1 MVLKENN
8 ILLNIR
14 AKNKESVLREL
25 AELAHQDHPKID
37 TDTLFRLLLER
48 EQIGST
54 GVGNGVAIPHARIEN
69 LASILLCFGRTHSGI
84 AFEAIDNQPVHFIVM
99 ILSPAHK
106 PDEYL
111 KTLGTVSRF
120 LKMPDVRKQLR
131 LADNRK
137 KIADIFEEFQ

>member
-25 AELAHQDHPKID
+25 ARVAHKDHPDID
-37 TDTLFRLLLER
+37 SGTLNRLLLER

-54 GVGNGVAIPHARIEN
+54 GVGNGVAIPHARMNN
-69 LASILLCFGRTHSGI
+69 LDTILLCFARTHTGI
-84 AFEAIDNQPVHFIVM
+84 AYDAIDNQPVHFIVM
-99 ILSPAHK
+99 ILSPEDK

-111 KTLGTVSRF
+111 KALAAVSRY
-120 LKMPDVRKQLR
+120 LKKPEVRRQLR
-131 LADNRK
+131 LAKTRK
-137 KIADIFEEFQ
+137 KIVDIFREFE